1 MECKPEILKC
11 VIWLLNT
18 QTNEVDFIFDQ
29 ERQMALE
36 TLIGF
41 VKKLYC
47 VQRIFSDTNELY
59 DAVRSMVRSYGLCE
73 NQ

>member
-11 VIWLLNT
+11 VLWLLNT
-18 QTNEVDFIFDQ
+18 QTNEVDFIFDS

-47 VQRIFSDTNELY
+47 I
-59 DAVRSMVRSYGLCE
+59 
-73 NQ
+73 